1 LALNHFADW
10 TDAEYEALLG
20 FKPEARV
27 ADVAEATPVSD
38 LPESINWVEKGMV
51 TLIKD

>member
-1 LALNHFADW
+1 MNHFADW
-10 TDAEYEALLG
+10 TDAEYESLLG

-27 ADVAEATPVSD
+27 TDITKATPVSD